1 MGEYGYIKADNKEE
15 LANRLDRIEGQVRG
29 VKRMV
34 EQEKYCIDI
43 LTQISSMIAASER
56 VASIVLNDHMDYCL
70 REALER
76 GGDEADE
83 KLEELKAAVERF
95 LKLERT

>member
-1 MGEYGYIKADNKEE
+1 VSEYGYIRAHNKEQLE
-15 LANRLDRIEGQVRG
+15 NRLNRIEGQVRA

-34 EQEKYCIDI
+34 NEEAYCIDI
-43 LTQISSMIAASER
+43 LTQISSFVAASER

-76 GGDEADE
+76 GGGEADE

-95 LKLERT
+95 LRLERI